1 MYFQQLITPLRRKLS
16 PLSLPIANESISAG
30 FPSPADDYLDIG
42 IDLNEQLI
50 RNPESTFFLRVSGH
64 SMTNAGINDG
74 DLVIIDRSIDPT
86 PAHIVVAIVEGNFTL
101 KRLTLRDEKLYL
113 EAANSDYS
121 PIDITLYQDVQIWGV
136 AIYSIHNLKSSIK
149 IP

>member
-136 AIYSIHNLKSSIK
+136 AIYSIHNLKSNIK

>member
-64 SMTNAGINDG
+64 SMTDAGINDG

-136 AIYSIHNLKSSIK
+136 AIYSIHNLKSNIK